1 MTFWPFNSFGITSH
15 HSGRIIT
22 IVKWRKPTCF
32 RGNNKTIYHTNRGKV
47 NFWAKV
53 ITAFS
58 SMVTTGTHLK
68 FPPLPTAPGRTEEPN
83 LLSLSYVISKAKFAL
98 GGYREKNFQNN
109 QGLTLK
115 MFCFHLR
122 AYECTETNWRFSLYV
137 NTALCWKMHP
147 VSKYVLQAYITK
159 SIVHRSIKYPH

>member
-22 IVKWRKPTCF
+22 IVKWCKPTCF

-98 GGYREKNFQNN
+98 GGYRGKNFQNN
-109 QGLTLK
+109 QALTLK
-115 MFCFHLR
+115 MFCSSSWVTSGLMNAQKLIDGFHFMWILPSAGR
-122 AYECTETNWRFSLYV
+122 CIQFLNMSSKRILLK
-137 NTALCWKMHP
+137 AL
-147 VSKYVLQAYITK
+147 STGL
-159 SIVHRSIKYPH
+159 